1 MKLRLVWIG
10 KISARPLRQLADL
23 YEERIRQYLPVEI
36 VEVRPEKARSRSDSE
51 IIAIESHRLVEAL
64 PPQGKVVAMDERGKE
79 MTSVALAKWLEKET
93 VHNPHGVTFVM
104 GGDLGLSDEIRS
116 RAGLVLALSQMTLP
130 HELARVVLLEQLYRA
145 CTIIRNVTYHK

>member
-1 MKLRLVWIG
+1 MKIRFVWIG

-23 YEERIRQYLPVEI
+23 YEERIRQYLPIEI
-36 VEVRPEKARSRSDSE
+36 VEVRPEKARSRSDRE
-51 IIAIESHRLVEAL
+51 IIAIESDRLIEAI
-64 PPQGKVVAMDERGKE
+64 PAQGKLVVMDERGSE

-104 GGDLGLSDEIRS
+104 GGDLGLSEEIRS

-130 HELARVVLLEQLYRA
+130 HELARVVLLEQLYRS
-145 CTIIRNVTYHK
+145 CTIMRNVTYHK